1 MFRFEHIEYLWLL
14 LVALPMALLFV
25 FFYFWRRRAISK
37 IGNKV
42 LVLQLIPDFS
52 NRRHVVK
59 FMLLLLAY
67 SFIIL
72 GFANPQLGTR
82 QEKVRREGID
92 VIIALDVSSSMMSE
106 DVKPSRLDRA
116 KNFISNFID
125 KLSNDRLGMIVF
137 AGNAYMQMPL
147 TVDYSAAK
155 MYLRTINI
163 GMVPTQGT
171 NFSEAIELAQEG
183 FVSGDSSHKALII
196 ITDGEDNEGGVDEK
210 IALAAGE
217 GIKVFTVGVGS
228 ENGAPI
234 PLNNDFKRDEDG
246 NIVLSKLNEQ
256 MLREMAAKGNG
267 KFLLLGSGKDEV
279 DILLKELKGIG
290 SKEFEE
296 IIFTDFNDY
305 FQWCL
310 GIAAVLLV
318 IEWWLS
324 ERKSKFF
331 LKKSFGT
338 FRV

>member
-1 MFRFEHIEYLWLL
+1 MFRFEHIEYLWFLL
-14 LVALPMALLFV
+14 AAIPFTLLFV

-37 IGNKV
+37 IGNRT

-59 FMLLLLAY
+59 FFLLLLAY

-82 QEKVRREGID
+82 QEKVKREGID
-92 VIIALDVSSSMMSE
+92 VIIALDVSNSMMSE

-116 KNFISNFID
+116 KNFVSNFID

-155 MYLRTINI
+155 MYLRTINT
-163 GMVPTQGT
+163 GMIPTQGT
-171 NFSEAIELAQEG
+171 NFSEAIDLAMQG
-183 FVSGDSSHKALII
+183 FVRGDSSHKALII
-196 ITDGEDNEGGVDEK
+196 ITDGEDNEGGVNEK
-210 IALAAGE
+210 IMAAAEE
-217 GIKVFTVGVGS
+217 GIKIYTIGVGS

-246 NIVLSKLNEQ
+246 NIVLSKLNEE
-256 MLREMAAKGNG
+256 MLRDMSAKGHG
-267 KFLLLGSGKDEV
+267 KFLLLGSGNDEV
-279 DILLKELKGIG
+279 DILLNELKGIG
-290 SKEFEE
+290 GKEFEE
-296 IIFTDFNDY
+296 MIFTDFNDY
-305 FQWCL
+305 FQWCV
-310 GIAAVLLV
+310 GIAVLLLL

-324 ERKSKFF
+324 ERKSKF
-331 LKKSFGT
+331 SFKL
-338 FRV
+338 